1 MQEIKGYDRSIQEL
15 LSGGSYGIDYYQ
27 REYKWGRKQ
36 LQELVDDLT
45 GRFLDS
51 YQPGDAAKE
60 VAHYGHYFLGS
71 IVVSQNDDARHIVD
85 GQQRMTSL
93 SILLIYLNNLQR
105 NRDQQVSIQSLIY
118 ADDFGE
124 KKFKLNVP
132 ERNDCME
139 ALFNNTPFNTDG
151 TSESVRNLTARYQD
165 LGELFPEE
173 LQGEALPLF
182 IYWLMRK
189 VKLIEIIAY
198 ADEDAYTIFETMNDR
213 GLSLTPTDMLKGYLL
228 ANIDNAEKRF
238 EADKR
243 IKKYLSKF
251 AAYGKETDAD
261 FFKAWLRS
269 QYAQKIRERKKD
281 AKPED
286 FDLIGT
292 EYHRWVRNHASALGL
307 KDGEDFYQFVVRDFR
322 FYADLYLRLLKAA
335 ETRTHGL
342 ESVRYNADAGFT
354 LQHHVTLASVGPG
367 DDLETAITKIG
378 VVADFLDSWLN
389 LRFWNY
395 KSNSYSTMS
404 YAVFLVIRSIR
415 GKSLTEVRSILHD
428 QLQKEMAEI
437 DFSLPVHLNQFTSK
451 AIHRQLARFT
461 DWLEQQSGEPG
472 KYEDY
477 IVRSGKNAYEVEHIW
492 ANHYDR
498 FSDVFDQQGDFD
510 RTRNQIGGLLLLPKK
525 INASLSDMTYEEKLP
540 HYLKAN
546 ALTQSLHEVFYQNNP
561 GFHQTISK
569 HGLKFKPHEAFGEN
583 EMKKRSKLYSKLAAL
598 IWSPDRLLGA
608 GSRFHRQCAGT
619 QVTRC
624 S

>member
-15 LSGGSYGIDYYQ
+15 LSGGSFGIDYYQ

-51 YQPGDAAKE
+51 YQLGDASKD

-71 IVVSQNDDARHIVD
+71 IVVSQNDDIRHIVD
-85 GQQRMTSL
+85 GQQRITSL
-93 SILLIYLNNLQR
+93 SIMLIYLNNLQR
-105 NRDQQVSIQSLIY
+105 DREKQVALQSMIY

-124 KKFKLNVP
+124 KKFKLDVP

-139 ALFNNTPFNTDG
+139 ALFNNAPFNTDDA
-151 TSESVRNLTARYQD
+151 SESVRNLTARYRD
-165 LGELFPEE
+165 LEDLFPEE
-173 LQGEALPLF
+173 LQGGALPLF
-182 IYWLMRK
+182 VYWLLRK

-228 ANIDNAEKRF
+228 ANIDDTAKRV
-238 EADKR
+238 EADKL
-243 IKKYLSKF
+243 IKKYLGKF
-251 AAYGKETDAD
+251 AEHGKETDSD

-269 QYAQKIRERKKD
+269 QYAQKIRERRKD

-292 EYHRWVRNHASALGL
+292 EYHRWVRNHAAEIGL
-307 KDGEDFYQFVVRDFR
+307 KDGADFCRFVMRDFR
-322 FYADLYLRLLKAA
+322 SLATRYLTLLDAA
-335 ETRTHGL
+335 SNRTAGL

-354 LQHHVTLASVGPG
+354 LQHHISLAAVMS
-367 DDLETAITKIG
+367 DDDKDMATAKMG
-378 VVADFLDSWLN
+378 VVADFLDTWLN
-389 LRFWNY
+389 LRFWNS

-415 GKSLTEVRSILHD
+415 GKSLDDLRTILHD
-428 QLQKEMAEI
+428 QLQREMAEI
-437 DFSLPVHLNQFTSK
+437 DFSKPVVLSQYTSK
-451 AIHRQLARFT
+451 AVHRQLARFT
-461 DWLEQQSGEPG
+461 DWLEQQSGVPG

-477 IVRSGKNAYEVEHIW
+477 IVRSGKNAFEVEHIW

-498 FSDVFDQQGDFD
+498 FADVFDQQGDFD
-510 RTRNQIGGLLLLPKK
+510 RMRNQIGGLLLLPKK
-525 INASLSDMTYEEKLP
+525 INASLSDMTYSEKLP

-546 ALTQSLHEVFYQNNP
+546 ALTQSLHEAFYDKNP
-561 GFHQTISK
+561 GFQQTLQR
-569 HGLKFKPHEAFGEN
+569 HGLKFKQLEEFGLS
-583 EMKKRSKLYSKLAAL
+583 EMEMRSKLYSKLAAL
-598 IWSPDRLLGA
+598 IWSPDRLLG
-608 GSRFHRQCAGT
+608 GGGQMKGT
-619 QVTRC
+619 NNK
-624 S
+624 

>member
-15 LSGGSYGIDYYQ
+15 LSGGSFGIDYYQ

-51 YQPGDAAKE
+51 YQPGDASKD

-71 IVVSQNDDARHIVD
+71 IVVSQNDDIRHIVD
-85 GQQRMTSL
+85 GQQRITSL

-105 NRDQQVSIQSLIY
+105 DREKQVALQSMIY

-124 KKFKLNVP
+124 KKFKLDVP

-139 ALFNNTPFNTDG
+139 ALFNDAPFNTDDA
-151 TSESVRNLTARYQD
+151 SESVRNLTARYHD
-165 LGELFPEE
+165 LEELFPEE
-173 LQGEALPLF
+173 LQGDALPLF
-182 IYWLMRK
+182 VYWLLRK

-228 ANIDNAEKRF
+228 ANIDDPAKRL
-238 EADKR
+238 EADKL
-243 IKKYLSKF
+243 IKKYLGKF
-251 AAYGKETDAD
+251 AEHGKETDSD

-292 EYHRWVRNHASALGL
+292 EYHRWVRNHAAEIGL
-307 KDGEDFYQFVVRDFR
+307 KDGADFYQFVMRDFR
-322 FYADLYLRLLKAA
+322 SYATRYLTLLDAA
-335 ETRTHGL
+335 NSRTPGL

-354 LQHHVTLASVGPG
+354 LQHHITLAAVTP
-367 DDLETAITKIG
+367 DDDKDTAMAKMG

-389 LRFWNY
+389 LRFWNS

-415 GKSLTEVRSILHD
+415 GKSLAEVRTILYS
-428 QLQKEMAEI
+428 QLLNEMSEI
-437 DFSLPVHLNQFTSK
+437 DFAKPVLLSQYTSK
-451 AIHRQLARFT
+451 AVHRQLARFT
-461 DWLEQQSGEPG
+461 DWLEQQSGVPG

-498 FSDVFDQQGDFD
+498 FADDFDQQGDFD
-510 RTRNQIGGLLLLPKK
+510 RARNHIGGLLLLPKK
-525 INASLSDMTYEEKLP
+525 INASLNDMTYEEKLP

-546 ALTQSLHEVFYQNNP
+546 ALTQSLHEAFYVNNP
-561 GFHQTISK
+561 GFQQTLK
-569 HGLKFKPHEAFGEN
+569 AHGLKFKPHEEFGPK
-583 EMKKRSKLYSKLAAL
+583 EMTKRSKLYSKLAEL
-598 IWSPDRLLGA
+598 IWSQDRLLGEDA
-608 GSRFHRQCAGT
+608 E
-619 QVTRC
+619 
-624 S
+624 